1 MRLFNINFLKNKK
14 IILEEQNHNKKYN
27 QYVELGKLVKE
38 SRTQNKLAVKEL
50 SNISK
55 IPESSINSIENNIE
69 DLRPRDPFLR
79 SILLKLEKC
88 LSLENNTLVGLK
100 IRETNTFEKNKKKMR
115 KKGFETLGKHTAEW
129 IHLSHAASLRERTRR
144 DSTCRSSPKPKPL
157 FEEEPQAPATLRRS
171 ANASK
176 RALMTSPG

>member
-1 MRLFNINFLKNKK
+1 MRLFNINFQKNKK
-14 IILEEQNHNKKYN
+14 ITLEEQNNSKKYD

-38 SRTQNKLAVKEL
+38 ARTQNNLSVKEL

-88 LSLENNTLVGLK
+88 LFMENNTLVGLE
-100 IRETNTFEKNKKKMR
+100 IRETNTFEKKKKIILR
-115 KKGFETLGKHTAEW
+115 KFDFLNSWQGSFFYFLFLILILFFLNRYFISNINIIEIQIIEEKGK
-129 IHLSHAASLRERTRR
+129 
-144 DSTCRSSPKPKPL
+144 
-157 FEEEPQAPATLRRS
+157 
-171 ANASK
+171 
-176 RALMTSPG
+176 

>member
-14 IILEEQNHNKKYN
+14 ITLEEENNSKKYD

-38 SRTQNKLAVKEL
+38 ARTQNNLSVKEL

-69 DLRPRDPFLR
+69 DLRPKDPFLR

-88 LSLENNTLVGLK
+88 LSLENNTLLGLE
-100 IRETNTFEKNKKKMR
+100 IRETNTFEKNQKKIILR
-115 KKGFETLGKHTAEW
+115 KLDFLNSWQGSFFYF
-129 IHLSHAASLRERTRR
+129 
-144 DSTCRSSPKPKPL
+144 L
-157 FEEEPQAPATLRRS
+157 FLILILFFLNRYFISNINIIEIQIIDE
-171 ANASK
+171 K
-176 RALMTSPG
+176 IK

>member
-14 IILEEQNHNKKYN
+14 ITLEEQNNSKKYD
-27 QYVELGKLVKE
+27 QYAELGKLVKE
-38 SRTQNKLAVKEL
+38 ARAQNNLSVKEL

-88 LSLENNTLVGLK
+88 LSLKNNTLLGLE
-100 IRETNTFEKNKKKMR
+100 IRETNTFEKNKNKIILR
-115 KKGFETLGKHTAEW
+115 KLDFLNSWQGSFFYFLFLILILFFLNRYFISNINIIEIQIIEEKGK
-129 IHLSHAASLRERTRR
+129 
-144 DSTCRSSPKPKPL
+144 
-157 FEEEPQAPATLRRS
+157 
-171 ANASK
+171 
-176 RALMTSPG
+176 